1 MTEEYKKYRTTLT
14 PLELLQDDL
23 AEALL
28 DWGEAEMRYNPTSWL
43 EKRVDEIRLNI
54 KMMKYENEL
63 TKLELLTT
71 PAFVWNTDTIIRE
84 YTDDWN
90 IRLDMVKKYTAKFC
104 QHKNV
109 IVQGT
114 GSRSFDGDVSDDYDS
129 YTVCLDCGAE
139 NIEIGEDNGKDISD
153 GCEPE
158 F

>member
-28 DWGEAEMRYNPTSWL
+28 DWSNDRFSNNAWH
-43 EKRVDEIRLNI
+43 EKRVDEIRLSI

-63 TKLELLTT
+63 TKLELLTS
-71 PAFVWNTDTIIRE
+71 PAFTWNTDTIIRE

-90 IRLDMVKKYTAKFC
+90 VRLDMIKKYTAKFC

-114 GSRSFDGDVSDDYDS
+114 GGRSFDGDVSDDYDS

-153 GCEPE
+153 GSEPE